1 MGNLTRRQIL
11 LGGGAIVGA
20 GLAPVFPATTGSSAF
35 NLISAALGA
44 DIAKPDQPIKMSSNE
59 NPYGPSRVALQA
71 IAENIHLTN
80 RYAADSRNLIK
91 VVANIN
97 NISPDHVMTG
107 TGSSEILNVAG
118 MLVGLQQGS
127 VVCADPTYQS
137 LLDYAENAGVEI
149 IRVRVSEGLNAD
161 LDGMRKAVRSDTN
174 MMYIVNPNNPIPSV
188 IEKNA
193 MKAFVLEQAEDRLVF
208 VDEAYHEYVDN
219 PDYESMIGLIAE
231 GYNNIIVSR
240 TSSKIHGLAG
250 MRVGF
255 GFAHPDLI
263 NEMNLRKTGA
273 DNSVGTGRRL
283 RQLPGHGV
291 SGLLKAQKQG
301 SIGDRRT
308 DVRGPRCSLRQI
320 QHQLYIHRNRRRKR
334 RGSGNDAEGRHHDGA
349 IIPAIQ
355 YLVTCQY
362 VDTRGHALL
371 RAGLQEAVRLEK
383 VLQKRR

>member
-20 GLAPVFPATTGSSAF
+20 GLAPVIPATTGSSAF

-44 DIAKPDQPIKMSSNE
+44 DIAKPDQLIKMSSNE

-80 RYAADSRNLIK
+80 RYAADSTNLIK

-97 NISPDHVMTG
+97 NISTDHVMTG

-149 IRVRVSEGLNAD
+149 IRVRVAEGLNAD

-219 PDYESMIGLIAE
+219 PDYESMIGLVAE

-273 DNSVGTGRRL
+273 ETVLGLAAAYASYQDMEFQDFSRRKNKEALAIVERMCEDLGVRYVKSNTNFTFIETGVENAVVQEMMLKEGIMTGRLFPPFNTWSR
-283 RQLPGHGV
+283 V
-291 SGLLKAQKQG
+291 SMSTPEDMQYFVQ
-301 SIGDRRT
+301 
-308 DVRGPRCSLRQI
+308 VF
-320 QHQLYIHRNRRRKR
+320 RKLF
-334 RGSGNDAEGRHHDGA
+334 A
-349 IIPAIQ
+349 
-355 YLVTCQY
+355 
-362 VDTRGHALL
+362 
-371 RAGLQEAVRLEK
+371 
-383 VLQKRR
+383 

>member
-20 GLAPVFPATTGSSAF
+20 ALAPVIPATTGSSAF

-71 IAENIHLTN
+71 IAENIQLTN
-80 RYAADSRNLIK
+80 RYAADSTNLIK

-149 IRVRVSEGLNAD
+149 IRVRVAEGLNAD

-188 IEKNA
+188 IEKSA
-193 MKAFVLEQAEDRLVF
+193 MKEFVLEQAEDRLVF

-273 DNSVGTGRRL
+273 VTVLGLAAAYASYQDMEFQDFSRRKNKEALAIVNRMCEDLGVRYVKSNTNFTFIETGVENALVQEMMLKEGIMTGRLFPPFNTWSR
-283 RQLPGHGV
+283 V
-291 SGLLKAQKQG
+291 SMSTPEDMHYFVQ
-301 SIGDRRT
+301 
-308 DVRGPRCSLRQI
+308 VF
-320 QHQLYIHRNRRRKR
+320 RKLF
-334 RGSGNDAEGRHHDGA
+334 A
-349 IIPAIQ
+349 
-355 YLVTCQY
+355 
-362 VDTRGHALL
+362 
-371 RAGLQEAVRLEK
+371 
-383 VLQKRR
+383 

>member
-1 MGNLTRRQIL
+1 MGNLTRRQVL

-20 GLAPVFPATTGSSAF
+20 GLAPVIPTTSGSSAL

-44 DIAKPDQPIKMSSNE
+44 DIPRPDQLIRMSSNE

-80 RYAADSRNLIK
+80 RYAADPGNLIN
-91 VVANIN
+91 VVADIN

-118 MLVGLQQGS
+118 MLLGLRQGS

-137 LLDYAENAGVEI
+137 LLRYAANAGIEI
-149 IRVRVSEGLNAD
+149 LRVRVAEGLNAD

-188 IEKNA
+188 IEKNL
-193 MKAFVLEQAEDRLVF
+193 MKEFVLEQAQDRLVF

-219 PDYESMIGLIAE
+219 PDYESMIGLIAD
-231 GYNNIIVSR
+231 GHNNIIVSR
-240 TSSKIHGLAG
+240 TASKIHGLAG

-263 NEMNLRKTGA
+263 NEMKMRRTGQETVLGLAAAYASYQDMEFQDYSRRKNKESLAIVEGMCEDLGLRYAKSNTNFSFIETGIENA
-273 DNSVGTGRRL
+273 VVQDRMREQGILTGRLFPPFTTWSRISMS
-283 RQLPGHGV
+283 RPEDMKYFVQVYKQLF
-291 SGLLKAQKQG
+291 A
-301 SIGDRRT
+301 
-308 DVRGPRCSLRQI
+308 
-320 QHQLYIHRNRRRKR
+320 
-334 RGSGNDAEGRHHDGA
+334 
-349 IIPAIQ
+349 
-355 YLVTCQY
+355 
-362 VDTRGHALL
+362 
-371 RAGLQEAVRLEK
+371 
-383 VLQKRR
+383 

>member
-20 GLAPVFPATTGSSAF
+20 GLAPVIPATTGSSAF

-44 DIAKPDQPIKMSSNE
+44 DIVKPDQPIRMSSNE

-80 RYAADSRNLIK
+80 RYAADSTNLIK

-149 IRVRVSEGLNAD
+149 IRVRVAEGLNAD

-219 PDYESMIGLIAE
+219 PDYESMIGLVAE
-231 GYNNIIVSR
+231 GRNNIIVSR

-255 GFAHPDLI
+255 GFAHLDLI
-263 NEMNLRKTGA
+263 NEMNLRKTGTETVLGLA
-273 DNSVGTGRRL
+273 AAYASYQDMEFQDFSRRKNKEALAIVEGMCEDLGVRYAKSNANFTFIETGVENAVVQEMMLKEGIMTGRLFPPFNTWSR
-283 RQLPGHGV
+283 V
-291 SGLLKAQKQG
+291 SMSTPEDMQYFVQ
-301 SIGDRRT
+301 
-308 DVRGPRCSLRQI
+308 VF
-320 QHQLYIHRNRRRKR
+320 RKLF
-334 RGSGNDAEGRHHDGA
+334 A
-349 IIPAIQ
+349 
-355 YLVTCQY
+355 
-362 VDTRGHALL
+362 
-371 RAGLQEAVRLEK
+371 
-383 VLQKRR
+383 

>member
-1 MGNLTRRQIL
+1 MSNLTRRQIL

-20 GLAPVFPATTGSSAF
+20 GLAPVIPATMGSSAF

-44 DIAKPDQPIKMSSNE
+44 DIAKPDQPIRMSSNE

-80 RYAADSRNLIK
+80 RYLADPANLIK
-91 VVANIN
+91 VVADIN

-137 LLDYAENAGVEI
+137 LLDYAENAGVKI
-149 IRVRVSEGLNAD
+149 IRVRVAEGLNAD

-174 MMYIVNPNNPIPSV
+174 MMYIVNPNNPIPTV
-188 IEKNA
+188 IEKNE
-193 MKAFVLEQAEDRLVF
+193 MKEFVLEQAEDRLVF

-219 PDYESMIGLIAE
+219 PDYESMIGLVAA
-231 GYNNIIVSR
+231 GHNNIIVSR

-263 NEMNLRKTGA
+263 NEMKMRRTGQETVLGLAAAYASYQDMEFQDFSRRKNKESLAIVEGMCDDLGVRYAKSNTNFTFIETGVENA
-273 DNSVGTGRRL
+273 VVQEMMLKEGIMTGRLFPPFTTWSR
-283 RQLPGHGV
+283 V
-291 SGLLKAQKQG
+291 SMSTPEDMKYFVQ
-301 SIGDRRT
+301 
-308 DVRGPRCSLRQI
+308 VF
-320 QHQLYIHRNRRRKR
+320 RKLF
-334 RGSGNDAEGRHHDGA
+334 A
-349 IIPAIQ
+349 
-355 YLVTCQY
+355 
-362 VDTRGHALL
+362 
-371 RAGLQEAVRLEK
+371 
-383 VLQKRR
+383 

>member
-20 GLAPVFPATTGSSAF
+20 GLAPVIPATTGSSAF

-44 DIAKPDQPIKMSSNE
+44 DIAKPDQLIKMSSNE

-80 RYAADSRNLIK
+80 RYAADSTNLIK

-149 IRVRVSEGLNAD
+149 IRVRVAEGLNAD

-219 PDYESMIGLIAE
+219 PDYESMIGLVAE
-231 GYNNIIVSR
+231 GRNNIIVSR

-273 DNSVGTGRRL
+273 ETVLGLAAAYASYQDMEFQDFSRRKNKEALAIVERMCEDLGVRYAKSNTNFTFIETGVENAVVQEMMLKEGIMTGRLFPPFNTWSR
-283 RQLPGHGV
+283 V
-291 SGLLKAQKQG
+291 SMSTPEDMQYFVQ
-301 SIGDRRT
+301 
-308 DVRGPRCSLRQI
+308 VF
-320 QHQLYIHRNRRRKR
+320 RKLF
-334 RGSGNDAEGRHHDGA
+334 A
-349 IIPAIQ
+349 
-355 YLVTCQY
+355 
-362 VDTRGHALL
+362 
-371 RAGLQEAVRLEK
+371 
-383 VLQKRR
+383 